1 MAGRLDSLRDSLRH
15 PLSARFAAVALDL
28 ALIAALAVAAA
39 YCTWVLLAP
48 RAKAAPAL
56 GVEARAVESASP
68 AARRLF
74 GAAHAPQTAA
84 SGAVRL
90 VGVIAPGR
98 ALFIENGRPRSVAAG
113 DSVGE
118 LVVREVHADHVVVS
132 RGGALER
139 LALERRGVP
148 LDAPPG
154 ARGDAGR

>member
-56 GVEARAVESASP
+56 GVEGRAVESASP

-74 GAAHAPQTAA
+74 GAAHAPQAA

-98 ALFIENGRPRSVAAG
+98 ALFIENGRPQTRSA
-113 DSVGE
+113 S
-118 LVVREVHADHVVVS
+118 S
-132 RGGALER
+132 WC
-139 LALERRGVP
+139 
-148 LDAPPG
+148 
-154 ARGDAGR
+154 ARCMPTTWS